1 MILVLSQMGL
11 LILCG
16 AGWRIIRPGG
26 LDAGVTRHVLATLV
40 FNLLLP
46 ALVLT
51 VLWEARLGLDSFRMS
66 FFGMAIVLFGAVLG
80 HLMGRLGRVQAPRR
94 GAAVLGIAFGNI
106 TYIGLPLLEHLYG
119 PWARTIVVHVDVFA
133 GLPLALTFGLWIA
146 RRHGTPSGNEGS
158 LWRPLLVNPPLW
170 AGLLGLALNLS
181 GYRQPAAV
189 ERFLEP
195 LADGVAPLM
204 LFCLG
209 LSLEWRA
216 WRGSNLPLGLAVS
229 AAKLLIVPLFGLWL
243 GGALGFR
250 GNTLTALVLEAAMPC
265 MLFGV
270 LYCDRYRLDSAFY
283 SFAVLL
289 STACATLTLPLWE
302 HWATRLPTLL

>member
-1 MILVLSQMGL
+1 MIQVLSQMGL

-16 AGWRIIRPGG
+16 ACWRIIRPGG
-26 LDAGVTRHVLATLV
+26 LDAGVTRHVVATLV
-40 FNLLLP
+40 FNWLLP

-51 VLWEARLGLDSFRMS
+51 VLWEARLSLDSFRMA
-66 FFGMAIVLFGAVLG
+66 FFGVAIVLFGAILG
-80 HLMGRLGRVQAPRR
+80 EVMGRLGRVAAPRR

-119 PWARTIVVHVDVFA
+119 PWARTIVIHVDIFA

-146 RRHGTPSGNEGS
+146 RRHGTPPAGEGP

-170 AGLLGLALNLS
+170 AGLVGLTLNLS
-181 GYRQPAAV
+181 GLPQPAGV
-189 ERFLEP
+189 EHFLKP

-216 WRGSNLPLGLAVS
+216 WRWSNLPLGFAVS
-229 AAKLLIVPLFGLWL
+229 VGKLLIGPLFGVWL
-243 GGALGFR
+243 GMWLGFR

-270 LYCDRYRLDSAFY
+270 VYCDRYRLDSAFY
-283 SFAVLL
+283 SLAVLL
-289 STACATLTLPLWE
+289 STVCATLTLPLWE
-302 HWATRLPTLL
+302 HWAARWPLLP

>member
-16 AGWRIIRPGG
+16 ACWRIIRPGG

-40 FNLLLP
+40 FNFLLP

-51 VLWEARLGLDSFRMS
+51 VLWEARLGLDSFRMA
-66 FFGMAIVLFGAVLG
+66 FFGVAIVLFGAVLG
-80 HLMGRLGRVQAPRR
+80 QVMGRLGRVQAPRR

-146 RRHGTPSGNEGS
+146 RRHGTPPGNEGS

-170 AGLLGLALNLS
+170 AGLLALALNLS

-289 STACATLTLPLWE
+289 STVCATLTLPLWE
-302 HWATRLPTLL
+302 HWATRLPTLF